1 MHEKINTG
9 GAAFPVMDQVAPNG
23 EHIQWGELGM
33 TLRDYFA
40 AKAMVG
46 LIAEPQWREGGY
58 SLAYVIG
65 PQTGDDAANF
75 AAAAYKLADA
85 MLKAREQ

>member
-40 AKAMVG
+40 AKAMAA
-46 LIAEPQWREGGY
+46 LIARVPYDERHGIHAEAM
-58 SLAYVIG
+58 S
-65 PQTGDDAANF
+65 F
-75 AAAAYKLADA
+75 AAYNFADA